1 MRIVRRLVGL
11 VLVLLLVVVMAV
23 VGLLGAIT
31 GRALPQT
38 GGTLRAPGLQGP
50 ASIVRDVNG
59 IAQIVADSPHDLFF
73 AQGYAH
79 AQDRFWQM
87 EVWRH
92 IGAGRL
98 SELFGAST
106 LKTDEFIRT
115 LGWRQAAQRDLD
127 AATPELRDVLQAY
140 ADGINAWL
148 AANQGKL
155 GLAFVV
161 TGVRSGLGGA
171 VGGYQPE
178 PWTPLDSAT
187 WAKVQAWNLGGN
199 LDSEIFR
206 MLADAQLGDPART
219 DQLFPG
225 YAADAPVIV
234 PTGLPGSGGAGATGS
249 TASRPTTNA
258 ANGTGAAGPGI
269 AGKPSTGVA
278 DTLPPPSAVALA
290 GLRSIAGI
298 GREISRIAGLDGG
311 GGLASSHGIGS
322 NDWVVAPSKSATGHA
337 LLANDP
343 HLGVSMPSIWYMN
356 GLHCRTVSA
365 ACPYDVAGVSFPGG
379 PMVILGHNAR
389 IAWGVTNVGPDVED
403 LFVERADPAD
413 PSHYLYKGQSIPFTV
428 RSETIRVAGADPVTI
443 QVRST
448 GHGAILND
456 VDSRLRTAPELYA
469 LRWTSTAAPDLT
481 LQAFLGLDRAANF
494 EQFRTALQDLGAPSQ
509 NFVYADVDGHI
520 GYQTPGYIPIRANA
534 GDHGDRPV
542 PGWDGLHEWVGR
554 IAFDDLPRI
563 YDPPSG
569 IIVTAN
575 NALVDAHYPYYIT
588 SEWDPGY
595 RAQRILDLLG
605 TAAKAGGVTVAAM
618 SAIQVDTKV
627 LRAAKIVPALDARVV
642 PVTPDGQT
650 VLDRIRA
657 WDGTCPVSNAG
668 CAAYLT
674 FEEQALRAVFDD
686 DLGPLA
692 RDYVGTEMAWQAFI
706 ALLARPHDRFW
717 DDSRTPDRVE
727 TEQQILARALDGAGR
742 ELRAALGSDGGWTWG
757 RLHTAT
763 FRESTLG
770 ESGIAPLAWYFNSGP
785 YSVPG
790 AAGAV
795 NNTYYRFDRAYP
807 DPQDP
812 SYVPVN
818 LRGAFEMTNM
828 PSYRLD
834 VDMGNLDGVRI
845 IQTTGQSGNPFDRH
859 YGDLI
864 LPWIEGRPVPLPF
877 SPDAVRQS
885 AATVLTLTP

>member
-1 MRIVRRLVGL
+1 MRIVRRLLGV
-11 VLVLLLVVVMAV
+11 VLVLLLVVVVAV

-38 GGTLRAPGLQGP
+38 SGSLRAPGLQAE

-59 IAQIVADSPHDLFF
+59 IAQIVADNPHDLFF

-98 SELFGAST
+98 SELFGKST

-127 AATPELRDVLQAY
+127 ASTPELRAVLQAY
-140 ADGINAWL
+140 ADGVNAWL
-148 AANQGKL
+148 TANQGKL

-161 TGVRSGLGGA
+161 TGARSGLGGGL
-171 VGGYQPE
+171 GGYQPE

-206 MLADAQLGDPART
+206 MQADAQLGNPART
-219 DQLFPG
+219 DQLFPA

-249 TASRPTTNA
+249 GSGRPTTIATTTA
-258 ANGTGAAGPGI
+258 ANGSGSGSEAAGTS
-269 AGKPSTGVA
+269 AA
-278 DTLPPPSAVALA
+278 LPPPSAATLA
-290 GLRSIAGI
+290 GLNAIAAI
-298 GREISRIAGLDGG
+298 GQQISRIAGLDAG

-343 HLGVSMPSIWYMN
+343 HLGASMPSIWYMN
-356 GLHCRTVSA
+356 GLHCRTVSD
-365 ACPYDVAGVSFPGG
+365 ACPYDVAGVSFPGA

-413 PSHYLYKGQSIPFTV
+413 PSHYLFKGQSIPFTV
-428 RSETIRVAGADPVTI
+428 RSETIKVAGADSVTI

-469 LRWTSTAAPDLT
+469 LRWTATAAPDLT
-481 LQAFLGLDRAANF
+481 LQAFLGLNRAANF
-494 EQFRTALQDLGAPSQ
+494 DQFRTALRDLGAPSQ

-534 GDHGDRPV
+534 ADHGDRPV

-554 IAFDDLPRI
+554 IAFDALPWI

-569 IIVTAN
+569 IIATAN
-575 NALVDAHYPYYIT
+575 NAVVDARYPYYIA

-605 TAAKAGGVTVAAM
+605 AAAETGGVTVAAM

-642 PVTPDGQT
+642 PVTADGQT
-650 VLDRIRA
+650 VLDRIKA
-657 WDGTCPVSNAG
+657 WDGTCPASSAG
-668 CAAYLT
+668 CAAYLV

-692 RDYVGTEMAWQAFI
+692 RDYVGTEMSWQAFI
-706 ALLARPHDRFW
+706 ALLATPHDRFW
-717 DDSRTPDRVE
+717 DDRRTPDRVE
-727 TEQQILARALDGAGR
+727 TEQQILASALDGAGR
-742 ELRAALGSDGGWTWG
+742 ELRAALGSDSGWTWG

-763 FRESTLG
+763 FREATLG
-770 ESGIAPLAWYFNSGP
+770 ESGIGPLEWYFNSGP
-785 YSVPG
+785 YPVPG

-795 NNTYYRFDRAYP
+795 NNTYYHFDRAYP

-812 SYVPVN
+812 SYVPAN
-818 LRGAFEMTNM
+818 LRGTFEMTNM
-828 PSYRLD
+828 PSYRFD
-834 VDMGNLDGVRI
+834 VDLGNLDGARI
-845 IQTTGQSGNPFDRH
+845 VQTTGQSGNPFDRH

-864 LPWIEGRPVPLPF
+864 LPWIEGRQVPLPF
-877 SPDAVRQS
+877 SSDAVGRS